1 MNLLQLCLNTSTTH
15 GVSFSCYKKEY
26 FNMFNILP
34 TFYLIIAIEVDTI
47 YQNALFGIQTS
58 VAQRSLLQG
67 LIFKDKIMPS
77 S

>member
-1 MNLLQLCLNTSTTH
+1 
-15 GVSFSCYKKEY
+15 
-26 FNMFNILP
+26 MFNILP

-47 YQNALFGIQTS
+47 YQNALLGIQTS